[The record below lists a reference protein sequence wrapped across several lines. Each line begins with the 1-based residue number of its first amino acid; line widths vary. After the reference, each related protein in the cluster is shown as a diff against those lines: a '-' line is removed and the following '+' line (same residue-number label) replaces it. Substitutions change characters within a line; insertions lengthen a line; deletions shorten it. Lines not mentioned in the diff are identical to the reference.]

1 MTVAFINVE
10 PLPFR
15 IQKNLPLHVNKNF
28 VQPSSL
34 GSAQGAHAHLFLPLF
49 LTTAD
54 QGLALTRTV
63 AQGPRSRMAKHAL
76 MNSYP
81 SSLLVRFLPFP
92 SSEYVND
99 TDPEFPECLHWV
111 HRVAERFE
119 PRSAVVFQL
128 ASDRGWVRDVDLV
141 REAFDV

>member
-1 MTVAFINVE
+1 MTFINVE

-34 GSAQGAHAHLFLPLF
+34 GSAQGAHTHLFLPLF

-63 AQGPRSRMAKHAL
+63 AQGPRSRVAKHAL